1 MKPKSWSVISAL
13 MGEVDLMRNQVEFQV
28 MEGIVW
34 STVEGNIHWKEQVEE
49 FLELSRPGDIL
60 DVGGKA
66 FVIRERPTVD
76 E

>member
-1 MKPKSWSVISAL
+1 VKPKSWSVISVL

-28 MEGIVW
+28 MEGVVW
-34 STVEGNIHWKEQVEE
+34 STVGGATYWKEKVEE
-49 FLELSRPGDIL
+49 FLEVSRPGDIL
-60 DVGGKA
+60 DVAGKA